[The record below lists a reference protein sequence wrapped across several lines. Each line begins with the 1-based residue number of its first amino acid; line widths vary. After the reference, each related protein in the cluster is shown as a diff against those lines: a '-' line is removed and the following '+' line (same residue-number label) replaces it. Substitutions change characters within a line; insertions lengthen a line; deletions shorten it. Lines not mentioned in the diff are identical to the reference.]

1 MRLHCIFIACTVV
14 FALSCSQA
22 QSNAQRPNK
31 CCFSYSN
38 LRIPVK
44 QVVGYYST
52 NFECPRSGII
62 FFWKS
67 GKEIC
72 ADPNERWVQK
82 LKNLVDAR
90 AQEMTEDVDINKK
103 QIKFSVI
110 FLFIFLL
117 KAL

>member
-1 MRLHCIFIACTVV
+1 MRIQCIFIACTLV

-44 QVVGYYST
+44 LIVGYYT
-52 NFECPRSGII
+52 THFECHRSGII
-62 FFWKS
+62 FILIS
-67 GKEIC
+67 GNEIC
-72 ADPNERWVQK
+72 ADLNQRWVQK

-90 AQEMTEDVDINKK
+90 ALEEMTEDVDSK
-103 QIKFSVI
+103 
-110 FLFIFLL
+110 
-117 KAL
+117 